1 VLLRSLK
8 IGTIYGVDVKL
19 HPTFALILIWVLY
32 QWGYAAHAGLRGVLF
47 GTAVLLTV
55 FVCVVIHELAHAVV
69 AMRHGLAVRDITLL
83 PIGGVARIE
92 HVALSSRSEILIA
105 VAGPLSNIVIAL
117 ILTPLVLFVAVA
129 NDIHEALGIL
139 VYADQLSVAGFVLYL
154 WIANIMLAV
163 FNLLPAFPMDGGRIL
178 RAWLASSRGRLK
190 ATQVAVGVG
199 QMFALG
205 FAVLGL
211 LAGDYV
217 LLLLS
222 LFILISAQIE
232 ARHVQIEARLRFLPV
247 GQFALWD
254 AGGISP
260 SAPLAFA
267 TRGGP
272 RDLVVTQN
280 GRVVGM
286 LWRRDMLKHLSEPHR
301 EIYVKDVM
309 DREFHPVDPRDS
321 VLDVHFWLADS
332 SGSAVP
338 VVENGQYRGI
348 FTGDRLS
355 HIYDALD
362 EREWRWQRQLLA
374 TFVERLKLV
383 WR

>member
-1 VLLRSLK
+1 MLLRSLK
-8 IGTIYGVDVKL
+8 IGTIYGVDIKL
-19 HPTFALILIWVLY
+19 HPTFALILLWVLY
-32 QWGYAAHAGLRGVLF
+32 QWGYAAHAGVRGVIF

-92 HVALSSRSEILIA
+92 HVALSPRSEILIA
-105 VAGPLSNIVIAL
+105 VAGPLSNVLIAL

-129 NDIHEALGIL
+129 NDIHQALGIL
-139 VYADQLSVAGFVLYL
+139 VYADQLSVAGFILYL
-154 WIANIMLAV
+154 WIANVMLAF

-178 RAWLASSRGRLK
+178 RAWLAGSRGRLK
-190 ATQVAVGVG
+190 ATQVAVAIG
-199 QMFALG
+199 QMFALA
-205 FAVLGL
+205 FAILGL
-211 LAGDYV
+211 VAGDYV

-222 LFILISAQIE
+222 LFILVAAQIE

-247 GQFALWD
+247 GQFILWD

-260 SAPLAFA
+260 SAPLAYA

-286 LWRRDMLKHLSEPHR
+286 LWRRDMLKHLSAPLQ

-309 DREFHPVDPRDS
+309 DRDFHPVDPRDS
-321 VLDVHFWLADS
+321 VLDVHHWLAES
-332 SGSAVP
+332 SSSAVP

-348 FTGDRLS
+348 FTGDRLA

-362 EREWRWQRQLLA
+362 EREWRWQRQLLT
-374 TFVERLKLV
+374 TFVERLRLV

>member
-1 VLLRSLK
+1 MLLRSLK

-92 HVALSSRSEILIA
+92 HVALSSRSEILIS
-105 VAGPLSNIVIAL
+105 VAGPLSNVCIAL
-117 ILTPLVLFVAVA
+117 MLTPLVLFVAVA

-139 VYADQLSVAGFVLYL
+139 VYADQLSVAGFILYL
-154 WIANIMLAV
+154 WIANIMLAF

-178 RAWLASSRGRLK
+178 RAWLAGSRGRLR
-190 ATQVAVGVG
+190 ATQIAVGVG
-199 QMFALG
+199 QIFALA

-211 LAGDYV
+211 VAGDYV

-222 LFILISAQIE
+222 LFILIAAQIE
-232 ARHVQIEARLRFLPV
+232 ARYVQIEARLRLLPV

-260 SAPLAFA
+260 SAPLAYA

-286 LWRRDMLKHLSEPHR
+286 LWRRDMLKHLSATHQ

-309 DREFHPVDPRDS
+309 DRDFHPVDPRDS
-321 VLDVHFWLADS
+321 VLDVHHWLADS
-332 SGSAVP
+332 NGSAVP

-348 FTGDRLS
+348 FTGDRLW

-374 TFVERLKLV
+374 TFVERLRLV

>member
-1 VLLRSLK
+1 MLLRSLK

-55 FVCVVIHELAHAVV
+55 FACVVVHELAHAVV

-105 VAGPLSNIVIAL
+105 VAGPLSNVCIAFL
-117 ILTPLVLFVAVA
+117 LTPLVLFVAVA

-139 VYADQLSVAGFVLYL
+139 VYADQLSVAGFILYL
-154 WIANIMLAV
+154 WIANIMLAF

-178 RAWLASSRGRLK
+178 RAWLAASRGRLR
-190 ATQVAVGVG
+190 ATQIAVGVG
-199 QMFALG
+199 QIFALG

-211 LAGDYV
+211 VAGDYV

-222 LFILISAQIE
+222 LFILIAAQIE
-232 ARHVQIEARLRFLPV
+232 ARYVQIEARLRFLPV

-260 SAPLAFA
+260 SAPLAYA

-286 LWRRDMLKHLSEPHR
+286 LWRRDMLKHLSATHH

-309 DREFHPVDPRDS
+309 DRAFHPVDPRDS
-321 VLDVHFWLADS
+321 VLDVHHWLADS
-332 SGSAVP
+332 NGSAVP

-348 FTGDRLS
+348 FTGDRLW

-374 TFVERLKLV
+374 TFVERLRLV